1 MSAEIDTVA
10 SYGVLPSTVRSP
22 EPPPMTLLESIR
34 RYLPI
39 PGESRRRI
47 EDLAEELRLV
57 RAESRKAQ
65 ERIQDAIIPLGR
77 VSEHFPLL
85 RRELDEFVQSLSVTL
100 RQASDRIRELDERLD
115 EIVDLQRQQMGL
127 LGEVGLDGRPVRAER
142 PEISATGAMVP
153 SPEAAEQVESLRA
166 AVDRLAV
173 ASARTEAL
181 LEDALRKPDESKV
194 QLAWTIAILSFA
206 FAALAVALATLAY
219 IR

>member
-1 MSAEIDTVA
+1 
-10 SYGVLPSTVRSP
+10 
-22 EPPPMTLLESIR
+22 MTLLESIR

-39 PGESRRRI
+39 PGEHRRRI

-57 RAESRKAQ
+57 RSESRKAQ
-65 ERIQDAIIPLGR
+65 ERIQDAIVPLSR

-127 LGEVGLDGRPVRAER
+127 LGEVGLDGRPVKGDLPAK
-142 PEISATGAMVP
+142 TGAGPLAP
-153 SPEAAEQVESLRA
+153 SPESAEQVESLRA

>member
-1 MSAEIDTVA
+1 
-10 SYGVLPSTVRSP
+10 
-22 EPPPMTLLESIR
+22 MTLLDSIR

-39 PGESRRRI
+39 PGEHRRRI

-57 RAESRKAQ
+57 RSESRKAQ
-65 ERIQDAIIPLGR
+65 ERIQDAIVPLGR

-127 LGEVGLDGRPVRAER
+127 LGEAGLESRPDRDRRDLPAIGGSG
-142 PEISATGAMVP
+142 PLAP
-153 SPEAAEQVESLRA
+153 SPESLEQVESLRA

-181 LEDALRKPDESKV
+181 LEDALRKPDDSKV

-206 FAALAVALATLAY
+206 FAALATALATLAY

>member
-1 MSAEIDTVA
+1 
-10 SYGVLPSTVRSP
+10 
-22 EPPPMTLLESIR
+22 MTLLDSIR

-39 PGESRRRI
+39 PGEHRRRI

-57 RAESRKAQ
+57 RSESRKAQ
-65 ERIQDAIIPLGR
+65 ERIQDAIVPLGR

-127 LGEVGLDGRPVRAER
+127 LGEAGLENR
-142 PEISATGAMVP
+142 PERRDLPAIGGSGPLAP
-153 SPEAAEQVESLRA
+153 SPESLEQVESLRA

-181 LEDALRKPDESKV
+181 LEDALRKPDESRV
-194 QLAWTIAILSFA
+194 QFAWTVAILSFA

-219 IR
+219 LR